1 MKNLVLFALLFVSA
15 TCFGQSKDDKLKEE
29 IKKYEES
36 GYFKVDG
43 ENIVVSEIIQDID
56 DTKDEI
62 YIKVK
67 NYLTRA
73 YNNAQSVI
81 QTDDKESGTIICK
94 GYFSKVYQYTANLIV
109 PVSYSTYH
117 ILRIDIKDG
126 RVRVICSSNKWLVEW
141 NASNNYMKEEPL
153 IVNCPPYTDKKIY
166 AKRDKTMEAFISL
179 LDAMHNTIS
188 SLEKSIKEGSLNIE
202 NEDW

>member
-1 MKNLVLFALLFVSA
+1 MLLIPCV
-15 TCFGQSKDDKLKEE
+15 CFGNEKDDKLKEE
-29 IKKYEES
+29 IKKYQDS
-36 GYFKVDG
+36 GYFKIDG
-43 ENIVVSEIIQDID
+43 ENIVVSEVIQDVEGS
-56 DTKDEI
+56 KDEI

-67 NYLTRA
+67 NYLARA
-73 YNNAQSVI
+73 YNNAQAVI

-109 PVSYSTYH
+109 PVSYSSYH

-126 RVRVICSSNKWLVEW
+126 RVRVICSANTWIVEW
-141 NASNNYMKEEPL
+141 HANNNYMKEEPL

-166 AKRDKTMEAFISL
+166 NKRDKTMEAFIAL
-179 LDAMHNTIS
+179 LDEMHETIS
-188 SLEKSIKEGSLNIE
+188 ALEKSIKDGSLKVE